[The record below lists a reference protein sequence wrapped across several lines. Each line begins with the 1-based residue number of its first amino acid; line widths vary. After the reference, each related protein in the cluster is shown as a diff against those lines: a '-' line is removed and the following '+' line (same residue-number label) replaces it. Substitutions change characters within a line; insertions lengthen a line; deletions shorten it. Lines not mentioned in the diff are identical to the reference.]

1 MTDAQHIHQGKD
13 IEMTD
18 TYRTTPSNPQRWTAR
33 LAALGLQLPPVA
45 APAAAYTPALRTGNL
60 VYTSGQLPLVDGS
73 SAYTG
78 KVGADTSSQEATA
91 AARICTL
98 NALAAID
105 ALVGIDHIVKIVK
118 VVGFVSSSPGFNGQP
133 AILNG
138 ASELL
143 VDIFGDDG
151 THARSAVGVAELP
164 RNVPVEVEM
173 IVEVRSA

>member
-1 MTDAQHIHQGKD
+1 MDSPTR
-13 IEMTD
+13 
-18 TYRTTPSNPQRWTAR
+18 RTRPPTPTRGRPRRR
-33 LAALGLQLPPVA
+33 LHPS
-45 APAAAYTPALRTGNL
+45 TPHRKPRLHLR
-60 VYTSGQLPLVDGS
+60 
-73 SAYTG
+73 
-78 KVGADTSSQEATA
+78 TA
-91 AARICTL
+91 AARGWLVGVHRQSRSRQILPRGHRSSPDLHT